1 MNEEQL
7 TKPTESADAARS
19 EAPQTEQAA
28 PETQAE
34 APADPD
40 EAILAEIGAKL
51 GLDREATIAHLKHR
65 PWPRWVVLAA
75 AGLAVLVV
83 VALAMSP
90 RYFAAAAARE
100 RTYAALRDGDIDTA
114 LALISQAD
122 RSVPHT
128 RQIRGL
134 LGQVLIAAG
143 RENEGEAAIREVV
156 SSDNATAWISEG
168 RRLEKIVRGNQLF
181 HLAEQAFQEKR
192 YDDAIAKLQ
201 EMVSS
206 QGDAP
211 NLESSI
217 GWCYLRKAEEGGGPE
232 AAAAAREAFNKA
244 LALDPKN
251 QDAHDGLAEL
261 DKLTTQGGSK

>member
-7 TKPTESADAARS
+7 TKPTESAGAAQS
-19 EAPQTEQAA
+19 EAPQTQPAA
-28 PETQAE
+28 PEPQAE

-100 RTYAALRDGDIDTA
+100 RTYAALRDGDIAAA
-114 LALISQAD
+114 LAFISQAD

-134 LGQVLIAAG
+134 MGQVLMAAG
-143 RENEGEAAIREVV
+143 RESEGEAAIREVV
-156 SSDNATAWISEG
+156 SKDDVGAWVSEG
-168 RRLEKIVRGNQLF
+168 QRLEKIVLGNLLF
-181 HLAEQAFQEKR
+181 HQAGQAFQENR

-201 EMVSS
+201 EMIAS

-217 GWCYLRKAEEGGGPE
+217 GWCYLSKAEEGGGPK
-232 AAAAAREAFNKA
+232 AVAAAREAFNKA
-244 LALDPKN
+244 LALDPKSQN
-251 QDAHDGLAEL
+251 AQDGLAEL
-261 DKLTTQGGSK
+261 DKLTSQGGSK